1 MLFLMVQ
8 GLLLSACP
16 KDTGCQ
22 LDHRSEN
29 EVCSKNTAGFT
40 WPLLIAYPTDHNEAD
55 DQEPSEEDLA
65 HVDKVLIQTS
75 SLDP

>member
-1 MLFLMVQ
+1 VLVQ
-8 GLLLSACP
+8 RTPDVNWIAEAKMRCA
-16 KDTGCQ
+16 Q
-22 LDHRSEN
+22 
-29 EVCSKNTAGFT
+29 KNTAGFT